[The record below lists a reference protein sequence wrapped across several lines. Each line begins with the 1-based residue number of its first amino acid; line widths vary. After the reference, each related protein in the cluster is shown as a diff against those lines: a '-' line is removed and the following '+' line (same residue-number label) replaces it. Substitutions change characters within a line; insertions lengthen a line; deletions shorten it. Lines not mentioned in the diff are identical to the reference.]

1 MAAPNRSRRG
11 WIGSGTRESYR
22 VTPVTTNT
30 AAGAGVCVARFGHGS
45 QFGGMG
51 DSILYRRKLAH
62 GPEVR
67 IRRTTADGATPVTA
81 VIDVDR
87 RAGTPREKEGGE
99 PPPLKTASGATDAE
113 VLATL
118 KKDADDDRV
127 IASLLRAKGL
137 R

>member
-1 MAAPNRSRRG
+1 MA
-11 WIGSGTRESYR
+11 
-22 VTPVTTNT
+22 
-30 AAGAGVCVARFGHGS
+30 
-45 QFGGMG
+45 
-51 DSILYRRKLAH
+51 DDILYKRKLAH

-67 IRRTTADGATPVTA
+67 IRRTTAAGATPVTA

-87 RAGTPREKEGGE
+87 RAGTPREKEGGQ
-99 PPPLKTASGATDAE
+99 PPPLKTASAATDAE
-113 VLATL
+113 VVEVL